1 MILKRITDILGSSF
15 GILLVSPLL
24 AFIYSLI
31 RLKLGSP
38 ALFKQNRP
46 GLHGDIFT
54 FYKFRTMTDKRDS
67 NGELLPDKDRITPL
81 GNFLRKTSLDELP
94 SLFNVLIGDMSL
106 VGPRPLLVEYLD
118 LYTQEQTRRH
128 DVKPGIT
135 GWAQINGRNKSSF
148 MDRIVLDLWYIDNMS
163 IALDLKIILI
173 TIKRVLASS
182 DVLDYDPNNFFDEVN
197 REKNQGV

>member
-1 MILKRITDILGSSF
+1 MTGLLLLFPILV
-15 GILLVSPLL
+15 LLSVAIWFRMGVPVI
-24 AFIYSLI
+24 FC
-31 RLKLGSP
+31 
-38 ALFKQNRP
+38 QQRP
-46 GLHGDIFT
+46 GLKGKTFT
-54 FYKFRTMTDKRDS
+54 FYKFRTMTDARDS
-67 NGELLPDKDRITPL
+67 SGKLLEDKLRITPS
-81 GNFLRKTSLDELP
+81 GKFLRKTSLDELP
-94 SLFNVLIGDMSL
+94 SLFNVLKGDMSL

-118 LYTQEQTRRH
+118 LYSPEQARRH

-148 MDRIVLDLWYIDNMS
+148 MERIVLDLWYIDNMS

-197 REKNQGV
+197 REKNHGG